1 MPARE
6 TPTSYLVTTFELRA
20 GKRTIP
26 IRINNH
32 WPLVYIYWK
41 ELVYIYWNK
50 GRGLSIILKLD
61 RFGRSPGL
69 SASSY
74 VEGST
79 T

>member
-32 WPLVYIYWK
+32 WPLVYIYLN
-41 ELVYIYWNK
+41 ELVYIYWK
-50 GRGLSIILKLD
+50 KLSIILKLD
-61 RFGRSPGL
+61 NRFGRS
-69 SASSY
+69 
-74 VEGST
+74 
-79 T
+79 